1 MRRFTLCFVLL
12 MSAMLSVCACS
23 KKETPKPE
31 EAVTQNANP
40 EDSAK
45 APEQADAGNTDAALK
60 ADAPDDK
67 APTPKADAEENA
79 PAPKAEAKPIDPE
92 AAKSMDLAVD
102 PKSCVVTHCKS
113 FPGFEENGLD
123 CDTDAIVKSGYKLG
137 DKTLHAM
144 LIKRAGPACE
154 IKDKV
159 VECFLTARDFLKES
173 SLRKNN
179 SLIDLLCDPR
189 DCVLTDVSQCDESD
203 KDLAVDPKTCLVT
216 HCKSFP
222 GFEEDGLECNTD
234 AIVKAEYQLGDVVN
248 RLTYRTFTGENC
260 HNPNGLPDLTVKCFL
275 NSKDFIKE
283 CKAQH
288 YDYCDNDTF
297 FIENSTCPKLDEK

>member
-1 MRRFTLCFVLL
+1 MRFFPFGLIMF
-12 MSAMLSVCACS
+12 MSVALSLSACS
-23 KKETPKPE
+23 KKEAPKTDDAAAQTAQPE
-31 EAVTQNANP
+31 EAAEMAKP
-40 EDSAK
+40 EDAAQ
-45 APEQADAGNTDAALK
+45 APQNEDADNSDQ
-60 ADAPDDK
+60 
-67 APTPKADAEENA
+67 TPKSDDPEPNSLEE
-79 PAPKAEAKPIDPE
+79 KAEAKPIDPE

-154 IKDKV
+154 VKDKV

-173 SLRKNN
+173 SLYKAN
-179 SLIDLLCDPR
+179 SLIELFCDPR

-203 KDLAVDPKTCLVT
+203 KDLAIDPKTCLVT

-234 AIVKAEYQLGDVVN
+234 AIVKSGHHLGDVVN
-248 RLTYRTFTGENC
+248 RLTYRKFTGENC
-260 HNPNGLPDLTVKCFL
+260 NNPDGLPELTIKCFL
-275 NSKDFIKE
+275 KSKDFIKE

-288 YDYCDNDTF
+288 YDFCDNDTF
-297 FIENSTCPKLDEK
+297 FIDESKCPKLEE

>member
-1 MRRFTLCFVLL
+1 
-12 MSAMLSVCACS
+12 MSAMLSLSGCS
-23 KKETPKPE
+23 KKEAPKTDD
-31 EAVTQNANP
+31 AIAQKANP
-40 EDSAK
+40 EDSVKTADKADAADEKAPDSKADAADEK
-45 APEQADAGNTDAALK
+45 APE
-60 ADAPDDK
+60 
-67 APTPKADAEENA
+67 PKADAANDKA
-79 PAPKAEAKPIDPE
+79 PEPKAEAKPIDPE
-92 AAKSMDLAVD
+92 EAKTMDLAVD

-154 IKDKV
+154 VKDKV

-173 SLRKNN
+173 SLSKEN
-179 SLIDLLCDPR
+179 SLIELFCDPR

-234 AIVKAEYQLGDVVN
+234 AIVKAEYKLGDVVN
-248 RLTYRTFTGENC
+248 RLTYRKFTGENC
-260 HNPNGLPDLTVKCFL
+260 NNPDGLPDLTIKCFL
-275 NSKDFIKE
+275 KSKDFVKE

-288 YDYCDNDTF
+288 YDFCDNDTF
-297 FIENSTCPKLDEK
+297 FIDDSKCPKLEE